1 MFDIFTKD
9 GFIAMLYFLPGL
21 LMSLSIHE
29 FGHAYTAYRLG
40 DRKQKMLGRL
50 TIAPFAHID
59 WLGFISIIFFGF
71 GWGKPVYVDDTNFKK
86 KGRDNMLVALAG
98 PIFNIVLA
106 FVIICILK
114 FLLVCGLDEFFMNA
128 KTGKTLLV
136 ILMQTVS
143 FNIIFAVFNLIPLP
157 PFDGSKVLRFFLP
170 YKIRT
175 VYDGLERYS
184 FVILLV
190 LVLTDA
196 YVYIIAPAYSLLQ
209 SCAFWILTI

>member
-1 MFDIFTKD
+1 MCDIVTKD
-9 GFIAMLYFLPGL
+9 GFIAMLYVLPGL

-143 FNIIFAVFNLIPLP
+143 FNIIFSVFNLIPLP

-209 SCAFWILTI
+209 SCAF